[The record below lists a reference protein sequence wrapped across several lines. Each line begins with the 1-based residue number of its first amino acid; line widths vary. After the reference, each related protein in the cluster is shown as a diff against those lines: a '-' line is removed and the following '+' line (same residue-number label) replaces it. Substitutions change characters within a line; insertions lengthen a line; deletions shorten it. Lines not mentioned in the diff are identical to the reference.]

1 MNKNLVIGI
10 LAVLLVL
17 GFLWGQLGNR
27 SGKAAKQELKTV
39 VSQLEQAETEA
50 AKLQKT
56 VQVSGEQLTKA
67 QNDLKKLSKAG
78 KALEAKISNN
88 DAVVAALTRE
98 KDNLAGQISRMKNAP
113 VVATDNNQQQ
123 VDALQKQVTDLQAAL
138 QTREHQLAAAKEIA
152 EEARAKIEKFSSR
165 MWIKSEVAPAEPGA
179 LSREEL
185 QAKLAKAE
193 SLLREMQ
200 HKFATAE
207 TAVEIQKQ
215 HLVATAEELA
225 ETRAKVKGDYSS
237 RVWIK
242 SELTPVEQET
252 QEKEKLHTELAEMES
267 SVQDLQE
274 KIAVAEQGAQRAKEL
289 QEKLAKSESSFKELE
304 EKLALV
310 EQGSQKALEL
320 QEKSAQMEL
329 SLQDLQEKLA
339 VAEQGVKKAEELEEK
354 LAVNESSVQELQEQG
369 TQAESTIQELKEKLE
384 ESALSIRDL
393 GEKVAAL
400 DQTSITRKYE
410 ALRAQVMGFELMVEN
425 KDAVLEEMNKKL
437 THWNINKDLLLTT
450 ISEQQERLQKLQDAN
465 QGLLRDL
472 AAKKKELAE
481 EKKKSSAKP

>member
-10 LAVLLVL
+10 LAIILVL
-17 GFLWGQLGNR
+17 SFLWGQMGNR
-27 SGKAAKQELKTV
+27 SEKGAKQKLETAV
-39 VSQLEQAETEA
+39 AQLAQTETET

-67 QNDLKKLSKAG
+67 QNDLKKLRKAG

-98 KDNLAGQISRMKNAP
+98 KDTLAGQIDKMKNAP
-113 VVATDNNQQQ
+113 VVATGNNQQQ
-123 VDALQKQVTDLQAAL
+123 IDALQSRMVDLEAAL
-138 QTREHQLAAAKEIA
+138 QTREQQLAAAKEIA
-152 EEARAKIEKFSSR
+152 EESRAKIEKYSSG
-165 MWIKSEVAPAEPGA
+165 MWIKSEIAPAEPGA
-179 LSREEL
+179 LNREEL
-185 QAKLAKAE
+185 QAKLAKVE
-193 SLLREMQ
+193 SSLRDMQ

-207 TAVEIQKQ
+207 TAVEIQKH
-215 HLVATAEELA
+215 HLVAATEELA

-252 QEKEKLHTELAEMES
+252 QEKEKLQTEISEMAS
-267 SVQDLQE
+267 SVQELQE
-274 KIAVAEQGAQRAKEL
+274 KLAVAEQGAQRAKEL
-289 QEKLAKSESSFKELE
+289 LVKLSKSESSFK
-304 EKLALV
+304 
-310 EQGSQKALEL
+310 GL
-320 QEKSAQMEL
+320 QEKR
-329 SLQDLQEKLA
+329 
-339 VAEQGVKKAEELEEK
+339 
-354 LAVNESSVQELQEQG
+354 
-369 TQAESTIQELKEKLE
+369 TQAESTIQELKGKLE

-400 DQTSITRKYE
+400 DQAKLTRKYE
-410 ALRAQVMGFELMVEN
+410 ALRAQVMGFELMVED

-437 THWNINKDLLLTT
+437 DHWNINKDLLLAT

-481 EKKKSSAKP
+481 EKKKISATP

>member
-10 LAVLLVL
+10 LAIILVL
-17 GFLWGQLGNR
+17 SFLWGQMGNR
-27 SGKAAKQELKTV
+27 SEKGAKQKLETAV
-39 VSQLEQAETEA
+39 AQLAQTETEA

-56 VQVSGEQLTKA
+56 VQVSGEQLTKS
-67 QNDLKKLSKAG
+67 QNDLKKLRKAG

-88 DAVVAALTRE
+88 DAVVAALNRE
-98 KDNLAGQISRMKNAP
+98 KDTLAGQINKMKNAP
-113 VVATDNNQQQ
+113 VVATGNNQQQ
-123 VDALQKQVTDLQAAL
+123 IDALQSRMVDLEAAL
-138 QTREHQLAAAKEIA
+138 QTREQQLAAAKEIA
-152 EEARAKIEKFSSR
+152 EESRAKIEKYSSG
-165 MWIKSEVAPAEPGA
+165 MWIKSEVGPAEPGA

-193 SLLREMQ
+193 SSLRKMQ

-215 HLVATAEELA
+215 QLVAATEELA

-252 QEKEKLHTELAEMES
+252 QEKEKLQTEISEMAS
-267 SVQDLQE
+267 SVQELQE
-274 KIAVAEQGAQRAKEL
+274 KLAVAEQGAQRAKEL
-289 QEKLAKSESSFKELE
+289 LVKLSKSESSFKELQ

-310 EQGSQKALEL
+310 EQGPQKALEL

-329 SLQDLQEKLA
+329 SIQELQEKLA
-339 VAEQGVKKAEELEEK
+339 VAEQGVKKAEELEAT
-354 LAVNESSVQELQEQG
+354 LAGSESSVQELQEKR
-369 TQAESTIQELKEKLE
+369 TQAESTIQELKGKLE

-393 GEKVAAL
+393 GERVAAL
-400 DQTSITRKYE
+400 DQTRLTHKYKSM
-410 ALRAQVMGFELMVEN
+410 RAQAMGLELLVEQR
-425 KDAVLEEMNKKL
+425 DAALEEFNKEQN
-437 THWNINKDLLLTT
+437 HWQINKDLLLST
-450 ISEQQERLQKLQDAN
+450 IAEQQERLQKLQDAN

-481 EKKKSSAKP
+481 EKKKISATP